1 MVMEQEQ
8 QSDEKQ
14 SNIFD
19 SPKLLEYKAMETR
32 LYGELLKTCRR
43 YHNKLSIISIVGIL
57 DLVKQEIKDL
67 DKTDF
72 KIMDEGTIRNK
83 DPLDRLF

>member
-1 MVMEQEQ
+1 MEDEQ
-8 QSDEKQ
+8 RLEERPT
-14 SNIFD
+14 NVFD

-32 LYGELLKTCRR
+32 LYGEVLKACRR

-57 DLVKQEIKDL
+57 DLVQQEMKDL

-72 KIMDEGTIRNK
+72 KVMDEGSSIRSK

>member
-1 MVMEQEQ
+1 MME
-8 QSDEKQ
+8 EKE
-14 SNIFD
+14 SNVLD

-32 LYGELLKTCRR
+32 LYGELLKACRR

-57 DLVKQEIKDL
+57 DLVKQEMKDL

-72 KIMDEGTIRNK
+72 KILDEGTIRNR
-83 DPLDRLF
+83 DPLDRLL